1 MLPNTTTY
9 KKVRLQEIDTLFR
22 PRLAY
27 LCFSCKR
34 ARHWHSTFA
43 VYGYTL
49 TVGRVSTI
57 LE

>member
-34 ARHWHSTFA
+34 VRDWHSTFA
-43 VYGYTL
+43 VYG
-49 TVGRVSTI
+49 
-57 LE
+57 